1 MWEAW
6 GWRGVAVDQE
16 PGLVRGGGC
25 KMDQES
31 GLVDWRERRVE
42 IDQEPGLV
50 RGGGCKMDQESGF
63 CLLYTSDAADES

>member
-31 GLVDWRERRVE
+31 GLVDWRERRLE
-42 IDQEPGLV
+42 IDQEPGFVALHT
-50 RGGGCKMDQESGF
+50 SS
-63 CLLYTSDAADES
+63 LSLSTSSTSDC